1 LWAGMKRRFGLL
13 GLGLIGANLRPNEIL
28 FS

>member
-1 LWAGMKRRFGLL
+1 MKRRFGLL